1 MDSKIFSKNRPKNTT
16 FSMNQNLVNRLQGG
30 YLYFDEK
37 NGKSFFFQQKSLRSC
52 KFSYVRRK
60 LTFNVLNLFR
70 NPPCRIYLSFL
81 KIVHD
86 FYEKT
91 CEQSVQFISNHPVFV
106 EDTGAH
112 VYLKMLN
119 LYLDQMIDQCGVRN
133 VQEMTYDFI
142 HSMLVKILQGW
153 CENMLIQKD

>member
-1 MDSKIFSKNRPKNTT
+1 METAHEMFENRNKIAKTLAGCSVHVVLLIQI
-16 FSMNQNLVNRLQGG
+16 SLVVKCVVESGRVTSCSGAP
-30 YLYFDEK
+30 
-37 NGKSFFFQQKSLRSC
+37 FF
-52 KFSYVRRK
+52 RK
-60 LTFNVLNLFR
+60 KALVSG
-70 NPPCRIYLSFL
+70 I
-81 KIVHD
+81 
-86 FYEKT
+86 
-91 CEQSVQFISNHPVFV
+91 FV

-112 VYLKMLN
+112 VYLKVLN